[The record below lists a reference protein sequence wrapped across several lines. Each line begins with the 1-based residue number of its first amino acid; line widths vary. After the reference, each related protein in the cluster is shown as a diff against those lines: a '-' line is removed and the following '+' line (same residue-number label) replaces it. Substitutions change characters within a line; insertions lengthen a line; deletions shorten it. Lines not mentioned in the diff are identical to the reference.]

1 MGLNNKEEVVVVV
14 GDPLEA
20 AALPF
25 IKEIYDVKKVIVLSY
40 IEYEASSLSCT
51 TSQIVNYVLDSEVS
65 VLPLFLARYH
75 TAGLSSL
82 LRKLYFNKTELKK
95 YNSELFHGQLFSGS
109 HKLIL
114 NSNSPLRRFLGRRS
128 DYIGLSH
135 SPIEDL
141 ETNID
146 LPLFKKVYWDISSK
160 KNFFWLFAPI
170 RTVYRI
176 LFSAICFKAKPW
188 NPSSSFTWH
197 GMKKTKPDST

>member
-1 MGLNNKEEVVVVV
+1 MGLNSANKEEVVVVV

-160 KNFFWLFAPI
+160 KNFFGCLHQLGLFI
-170 RTVYRI
+170 VFFFGY
-176 LFSAICFKAKPW
+176 LF
-188 NPSSSFTWH
+188 
-197 GMKKTKPDST
+197 